1 MITKELFIKMINSAE
16 KFSAEIDRWN
26 DFGIDVYDLPIG
38 SIPWEMF
45 TYWATSQFDEAGQ
58 DWIDWYLWERKDF
71 SGNLL
76 ACYDEDGSKFFVN
89 NPEDL
94 WELVVSHILKHDL
107 DCRCPHYNSETC
119 TNS

>member
-45 TYWATSQFDEAGQ
+45 TYWASSQFDELGQ

-71 SGNLL
+71 SGNIL
-76 ACYDEDGSKFFVN
+76 ACYNEDGSKFFVET
-89 NPEDL
+89 PEDL
-94 WELVVSHILKHDL
+94 WDLVEEYVLQPCSDNK
-107 DCRCPHYNSETC
+107 CKFKKSE
-119 TNS
+119 S